1 MAIAYRVQDYIAEN
15 GLVWDPVAH
24 AVSQSCT
31 EAARLAGVPPDCV
44 AKAIVLKDA
53 QGYVEVVIPANGH
66 LDVRPLCEALCR
78 DLRLATEVELQQ
90 LFSDC
95 AIGAVPPVGSAY
107 GLPTLWDES
116 LGDGS
121 DVYFEGGDHRTLVH
135 MSGVDFSELM
145 RSARALPRRS
155 TAPRS

>member
-1 MAIAYRVQDYIAEN
+1 MSIAYRVQDYIAEN
-15 GLVWDPVAH
+15 GLAWDPVAH
-24 AVSQSCT
+24 AVSQSCM
-31 EAARLAGVPPDCV
+31 EAARLAGVPAHRV

-53 QGYVEVVIPANGH
+53 YGYLEVVIPANGH
-66 LDVRPLCEALCR
+66 LDVRPLCRALYR
-78 DLRLATEVELQQ
+78 DLQLASEAELQQ

-135 MSGVDFSELM
+135 MSGADFGELM
-145 RSARALPRRS
+145 RSARALPQQ
-155 TAPRS
+155 AFH

>member
-15 GLVWDPVAH
+15 GLAWDPVAH
-24 AVSQSCT
+24 AVSRSCM
-31 EAARLAGVPPDCV
+31 EAARLAEVPPHCV

-53 QGYVEVVIPANGH
+53 YGYLEVVIPANRH
-66 LDVRPLCEALCR
+66 LDVRPLCRALYR
-78 DLRLATEVELQQ
+78 DLRVATEAELQQ

-95 AIGAVPPVGSAY
+95 AIGAVPPVGLAY
-107 GLPTLWDES
+107 RLPTLWDES

-135 MSGVDFSELM
+135 MSGADFSELM
-145 RSARALPRRS
+145 RSARALPQLVFH
-155 TAPRS
+155 